1 MELIINTSIPIQFEK
16 IDEID
21 KRFTRVKIFI
31 AHTGLNLNNS
41 FFDKSVLEKMIPSLS
56 NIPILG
62 YIREDE
68 NNNIDFSG
76 HEEKIVIDKDGV
88 QIVYLGRAFGIIPET
103 NFARF
108 ENKVCE
114 DGVEREFLVCEG
126 LLWNKFSNC
135 INIFE
140 RDSKKS
146 ESMELDPNSIQ
157 GYWRN
162 GYYYY
167 TDARFEGV
175 CILGENVIPAMVGAS
190 VEKFSSSNIKE
201 QLREM
206 LDEFNKYFSNTTQ
219 FIKKEDMGTGEK
231 IEIDNS
237 KDSADMTGSWGD
249 VDKTKLRN
257 DILKASN
264 YKSLVKE
271 AYLIVEDGWEDAPS
285 QHLKYP
291 HHAIRNGKLIV
302 HKDGCQTALSFLNKN
317 DAGNTKAKN
326 HLKKHYKELG
336 LDTSNFEL
344 DGGIG
349 MDEKLELLKKYS
361 ITEEQ
366 LQKKGVDL
374 ENISLE
380 DLEIKIKEFSLTA
393 MQLATELA
401 DALGEIKVIDDWGY
415 EIRRYWYIDHDENIV
430 YAQDYV
436 NNWQIFGFNYT
447 VSGDKVTID
456 FNSAK
461 RMKITYTP
469 FEDGDAST
477 DFTFVNKEFLNYA
490 IKKENEKVSK
500 EYEIKLN
507 DINNKFAELEKK
519 NKELADFKANK
530 LKEEKQKNIDDLF
543 ARKEFSVL
551 TQNDYGD
558 LREKAIDMKLEDVE
572 KVLYELLG
580 KKIANKFSVS
590 NKNDEHISLGIDNL
604 PDNDTG
610 KPYDYILKKYAK

>member
-21 KRFTRVKIFI
+21 KRFTRVKIYV

-41 FFDKSVLEKMIPSLS
+41 FFDKTVLEKMIPSLA

-76 HEEKIVIDKDGV
+76 HEERIVIDKDGV
-88 QIVYLGRAFGIIPET
+88 QIVYIGRAFGIIPET

-114 DGVEREFLVCEG
+114 DGIDREFLVCEG

-146 ESMELDPNSIQ
+146 ESMELDPNSIS

-167 TDARFEGV
+167 TDAKFEGV
-175 CILGENVIPAMVGAS
+175 CVLGDNVIPAMVGAS

-206 LDEFNKYFSNTTQ
+206 LDEFNKYFSSGQ
-219 FIKKEDMGTGEK
+219 FIKKEDIGTGEK
-231 IEIDNS
+231 VEIDNS
-237 KDSADMTGSWGD
+237 KDSANMTGSWGE

-291 HHAIRNGKLIV
+291 HHEIKNGKLIV

-317 DAGNTKAKN
+317 DASNTKAKN
-326 HLKKHYKELG
+326 HLKKHYRELG

-374 ENISLE
+374 ENISFE

-393 MQLATELA
+393 MQLADELSGI
-401 DALGEIKVIDDWGY
+401 LGEVKIVDSYGY
-415 EIRRYWYIDHDENIV
+415 EISRYWYVDHDENMV

-436 NNWQIFGFNYT
+436 NDWQIYGFNYT

-461 RMKITYTP
+461 RMKIVYAP
-469 FEDGDAST
+469 FENSDVADV
-477 DFTFVNKEFLNYA
+477 TFVNKQYLDYA
-490 IKKENEKVSK
+490 IKKECEKISK
-500 EYEIKLN
+500 DYEAKLN
-507 DINNKFAELEKK
+507 NINSKFAELEKE
-519 NKELADFKANK
+519 NKELVDFKANK
-530 LKEEKQKNIDDLF
+530 LKEEKQKNIDELF
-543 ARKEFSVL
+543 ARKEFSIL
-551 TQNDYGD
+551 TQDDYGD
-558 LREKAIDMKLEDVE
+558 LKEKAIDMELGIVE
-572 KVLYELLG
+572 KSLYELLG
-580 KKIANKFSVS
+580 KKIATKFSTS
-590 NKNDEHISLGIDNL
+590 NKNDEHINFGVDNQID
-604 PDNDTG
+604 DNTG
-610 KPYDYILKKYAK
+610 KPYDYILKKYVK